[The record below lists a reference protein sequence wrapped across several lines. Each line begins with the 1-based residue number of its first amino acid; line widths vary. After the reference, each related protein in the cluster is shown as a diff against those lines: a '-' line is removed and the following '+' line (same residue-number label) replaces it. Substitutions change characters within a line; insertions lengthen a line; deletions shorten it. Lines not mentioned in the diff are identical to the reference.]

1 MGIPGYHPMI
11 HALRQRVEA
20 RFGKRLTVHADFVAL
35 SAEIEA
41 LQREH
46 ISESTLERVWQYS
59 TRGCRTLSLRT
70 LDVLAVYAGYTDW
83 QAYCANNCLSD
94 GTQSELFTCR
104 AIYTEDL
111 CIGDRLRIGWPPNRL
126 CVIRYL
132 GNNRFVAEDCEN
144 ATMKEGDTFRCLQFQ
159 YGHPLL
165 MQDFHRK
172 TSDTC
177 SRNYLV
183 GRLDGLTRLEYI
195 SEEKHATNNNIPN
208 QGTYN
213 D

>member
-46 ISESTLERVWQYS
+46 VSESTLERVWQYS

-70 LDVLAVYAGYTDW
+70 LDVLAVYAGYADW
-83 QAYCANNCLSD
+83 QTCCNDRSLAEGA
-94 GTQSELFTCR
+94 QSELFASR
-104 AIYTEDL
+104 AVCTEDL
-111 CIGDRLRIGWPPNRL
+111 CVGDRLRIGWPPDRL

-132 GNNRFVAEDCEN
+132 GDHRFVAEHCEN
-144 ATMKEGDTFRCLQFQ
+144 ATMKEGDTFRCLQFRLGQ
-159 YGHPLL
+159 PLL
-165 MQDFHRK
+165 MQDFRREA
-172 TSDTC
+172 SDPC
-177 SRNYLV
+177 ARCYLV
-183 GRLDGLTRLEYI
+183 GRDDGLTQLQFL
-195 SEEKHATNNNIPN
+195 SEKVYQRPSG
-208 QGTYN
+208 QGGVEQA
-213 D
+213 